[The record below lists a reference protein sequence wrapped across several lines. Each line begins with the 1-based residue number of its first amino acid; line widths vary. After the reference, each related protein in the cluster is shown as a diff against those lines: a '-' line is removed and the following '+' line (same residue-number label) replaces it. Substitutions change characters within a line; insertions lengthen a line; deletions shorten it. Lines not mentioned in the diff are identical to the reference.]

1 MTAEHRAAGTRSA
14 QPYLHPYLAI
24 KEAAPVTVALQ

>member
-24 KEAAPVTVALQ
+24 KEAALP